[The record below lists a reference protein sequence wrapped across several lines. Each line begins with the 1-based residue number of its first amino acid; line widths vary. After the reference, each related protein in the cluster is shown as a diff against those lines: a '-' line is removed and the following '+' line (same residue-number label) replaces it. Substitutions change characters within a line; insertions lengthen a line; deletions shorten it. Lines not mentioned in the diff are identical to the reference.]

1 MGESDLPAAAL
12 RVGLAVVGLLLLGG
26 AVAQVRTGSTYGLA
40 GKGRVRRDEEPG
52 YFLMLLVGRLLLGV
66 ACLGG
71 AILAR
76 WA

>member
-1 MGESDLPAAAL
+1 MPSTAL
-12 RVGLAVVGLLLLGG
+12 RIGLAVVGLLLLGG
-26 AVAQVRTGSTYGLA
+26 AVAQVRTGSTYGLS
-40 GKGRVRRDEEPG
+40 GKGRVHRDEEPG

>member
-1 MGESDLPAAAL
+1 MAESDLPTAAL

-40 GKGRVRRDEEPG
+40 GKGRVRRDGEPG
-52 YFLMLLVGRLLLGV
+52 YFLMLLVGRLLLGI

-76 WA
+76 WG

>member
-12 RVGLAVVGLLLLGG
+12 PVGLAVVGLLLLGG